1 MRRKAGS
8 MSDIS
13 ENAARPSA
21 GSVEDLIALYALDAL
36 DADDRAR
43 VERQLATDARARALL
58 DELRTA
64 VDQLNASAGEV
75 EPPTRVKQRLMARV
89 DADLASRDMIARK
102 SSAWEHLMRMLF
114 PITAALAVTSILI
127 AIGLG
132 LWAASL
138 QRQLA
143 QAQQELALLQSPGL
157 RVVSLPVAENAPTA
171 AQITFL
177 AAPGEVTGLLTV
189 SGLTPLAP
197 NQTYQF
203 WLLRGGQPVPAGTFS
218 VDAKGAGKL
227 LVHAADRIGVFD
239 QAGVTIEPAGG
250 SETPTLSAL
259 VAIGSIQ

>member
-1 MRRKAGS
+1 
-8 MSDIS
+8 MSDMS
-13 ENAARPSA
+13 KHTTGSSA
-21 GSVEDLIALYALDAL
+21 DPVEDLIALYALNAL

-43 VERQLATDARARALL
+43 VERQLATNARARALL
-58 DELRTA
+58 NEMRVI
-64 VDQLNASAGEV
+64 VDQLNASVSEV
-75 EPPTRVKQRLMARV
+75 EPPARIKRRLLARV
-89 DADLASRDMIARK
+89 DADLTSRGVMNRQASL
-102 SSAWEHLMRMLF
+102 WERLTRALF
-114 PITAALAVTSILI
+114 PATVALATISILI

-132 LWAASL
+132 MWTASL

-157 RVVSLPVAENAPTA
+157 RVVSLPVADKAPSA

-177 AAPGEVTGLLTV
+177 AAPNEATGLLTV
-189 SGLTPLAP
+189 SGLTPLAS

-218 VDAKGAGKL
+218 VDASGSGKL
-227 LVHAADRIGVFD
+227 IVYAADRLGAFD

-259 VAIGSIQ
+259 IAIGSIQ